1 MKYVGEISA
10 LLTAILW
17 SFTSLFFSEASFRVG
32 SIQVNITRLILATI
46 YLAITIPVMNLS
58 LSLSSTQ
65 ILNLTVSGVIG
76 LIFGDTY
83 LFKAFQHIGPR
94 ISMLVMSLAPA
105 IAAILAYFFLGE
117 GISWMGIVGIVITL
131 TGIAIVVLQR
141 EEHPSS
147 KYKISKIG
155 ILYAFFGAVGQGV
168 GLIFA
173 KLAFN
178 EGEIH
183 SFVATFIRIFSSV
196 VIMLPLA
203 LLSKKYQNPFKV
215 FMKDKKAFG
224 FTTAGSICG
233 PYLGITLSLVAI
245 SNTSVGIAATIMSIV
260 PILLLP
266 LVKIFYKEKLTWK
279 STTGAFVSVGGVAIL
294 FLR

>member
-1 MKYVGEISA
+1 MHYVGEISA

-17 SFTSLFFSEASFRVG
+17 SATSLLFSEASHRLG
-32 SIQVNITRLILATI
+32 SIQVNIIRLILASIFLT
-46 YLAITIPVMNLS
+46 ITILLMNLS
-58 LSLSSTQ
+58 FNISLKQAGNLILSG
-65 ILNLTVSGVIG
+65 IIG
-76 LIFGDTY
+76 LIFGDSY

-105 IAAILAYFFLGE
+105 IAAILAYFFLDE
-117 GISWMGIVGIVITL
+117 GISALGILGMIITL
-131 TGIAIVVLQR
+131 IGIAIVVLQR

-155 ILYAFFGAVGQGV
+155 ILYALFGAIGQGV

-178 EGEIH
+178 EGEVNSI
-183 SFVATFIRIFSSV
+183 VATFIRIFSSLLV
-196 VIMLPLA
+196 MLPLVWM
-203 LLSKKYQNPFKV
+203 SGKYQNPFKV
-215 FMKDKKAFG
+215 FFSDRKAFNL
-224 FTTAGSICG
+224 TAAGTICG
-233 PYLGITLSLVAI
+233 PYLGITLSLIAI

-266 LVKIFYKEKLTWK
+266 FVRIFYKEKLTWK
-279 STTGAFVSVGGVAIL
+279 SITGAFVSVGGVAIL